1 MGKLYSYIGYRI
13 SGCLG
18 ETCRRRVVGS
28 PVDRCAAGVSLTGL
42 FLVNNAEHKRSR
54 ELKQYYSRVS

>member
-1 MGKLYSYIGYRI
+1 MTSFSHLKNGSFRLQLYWLL
-13 SGCLG
+13 GCLW

-42 FLVNNAEHKRSR
+42 FLANNAKHKLSI
-54 ELKQYYSRVS
+54 KFT